1 MGLKL
6 WRLDMYKILEELN
19 KTTGINGSMIVGQ
32 DGIVIAAD
40 LNSQLQDEAV
50 GALAASIL
58 DTVKKSMGR
67 LSNEDLKQVTVEAS
81 KGKLFLSDVG
91 LGILA
96 VTTDPQVNVGMVRL
110 EIKSAAERIKLAQKS
125 VQKD

>member
-1 MGLKL
+1 
-6 WRLDMYKILEELN
+6 MYKILEELN

-40 LNSQLQDEAV
+40 LNSQLQGEAV

-58 DTVKKSMGR
+58 DTVKKSMER

-81 KGKLFLSDVG
+81 KGKLFLNDVG

-110 EIKSAAERIKLAQKS
+110 EIKNAAEKIKLAQKS
-125 VQKD
+125 VKKD

>member
-1 MGLKL
+1 
-6 WRLDMYKILEELN
+6 MYKILEELN
-19 KTTGINGSMIVGQ
+19 KTAGINGSMIVGQ

-58 DTVKKSMGR
+58 DTVKKSMER
-67 LSNEDLKQVTVEAS
+67 LSNEGLKQITVEAS

-91 LGILA
+91 IGILA
-96 VTTDPQVNVGMVRL
+96 VTTDPLVNVGMVRL
-110 EIKSAAERIKLAQKS
+110 EIKSAAEKIKLA
-125 VQKD
+125 

>member
-1 MGLKL
+1 
-6 WRLDMYKILEELN
+6 MYKVLEELN

-50 GALAASIL
+50 GALAASIVS
-58 DTVKKSMGR
+58 TAKKSMER
-67 LSNEDLKQVTVEAS
+67 LSDQNLKRVTVEAN
-81 KGKLFLSDVG
+81 KGKLFLTDVG
-91 LGILA
+91 IGILA

-110 EIKSAAERIKLAQKS
+110 EIKNAAEKIRLAQKS
-125 VQKD
+125 A